1 MSRSMQTTKKQW
13 RPGGFQHIVFFLLLC
28 SCCQQAAQA
37 TQAAALAS
45 ATKASACTIETR
57 TYLQSFLPR
66 LYKMPR

>member
-13 RPGGFQHIVFFLLLC
+13 RPGGCQHIVFFLFC

-37 TQAAALAS
+37 TQAAALES

-66 LYKMPR
+66 RYMMPR

>member
-13 RPGGFQHIVFFLLLC
+13 RPGFQHIVFFLLC

-37 TQAAALAS
+37 KQAAALES

-66 LYKMPR
+66 LYMMPR